1 MPLSL
6 HRGDLFA
13 APALTAFAHGC
24 NCAGA
29 MGAGIAVAFKARWP
43 AMYVDYKARC
53 ADGRFALGDVFVWR
67 EGGATVFNLA
77 TQPHWRA
84 GAELDAIT
92 SSVAAMLRE
101 GQTLGLDHIAMP
113 RIGAG
118 LGGLDWAEVLGVIA
132 PLAAASAIDLRV
144 CDVFAAGEPLRPLL

>member
-13 APALTAFAHGC
+13 TPDLVALAHGC

-43 AMYVDYKARC
+43 AMFAEYQTRC
-53 ADGRFALGDVFVWR
+53 ADGRFKLGDVFVWR
-67 EGGATVFNLA
+67 AAETTVFNLA

-84 GAELDAIT
+84 GAELAAIEA
-92 SSVAAMLRE
+92 SVGVMLRQGE
-101 GQTLGLDHIAMP
+101 SLGLDHIAMP

-118 LGGLDWAEVLGVIA
+118 LGGLAWDDVLSVIA
-132 PLAAASAIDLRV
+132 PLAAASVVDLRV
-144 CDVFAAGEPLRPLL
+144 CDVFVAGAALKPLG